1 MKMRITESQF
11 NKSYK
16 RISEKKVNCGYFLED
31 VVVALAKGEKPPTTP
46 DCPDATQQGYAVL
59 KNIKLK
65 PGADRKARKIPNV
78 GGTIS
83 KTDAIVGDK
92 RLSIKLD
99 EDNIQLSSAGA
110 PMIATQIEL
119 VLQDTLKN
127 ARLTEETREALRG
140 LVVSFVARDGRP
152 RNSQVFKVQKMKER
166 RAAVDNI
173 QKDIVKIIQADEEF
187 QLRILYELVTGQLL
201 FGDDS
206 VGRAEYLVSPEAI
219 HDFRTYE
226 KAERYLRDKL
236 LSQWSPRVST
246 KPRKL
251 GDEVVLRMEPKFK
264 FWMSQAKQIKKEEPN
279 MDLKQLAQELRMSN
293 PDAIFDMLTG
303 E

>member
-119 VLQDTLKN
+119 VLQDTLEN
-127 ARLTEETREALRG
+127 ARLTEETRDALRD
-140 LVVSFVARDGRP
+140 LWYPLSQEMVALGTRRF
-152 RNSQVFKVQKMKER
+152 SKSEMKER

-173 QKDIVKIIQADEEF
+173 QKDIVKIIQADEDF